1 MSVGVLRSDDSSE
14 CSYNGGVERRV
25 EQLAAD
31 TGVSVDTIRYYQ
43 ARGLLPPPR
52 RDGRLAFYGE
62 EHRQRLERI
71 RALQARGLSLATIRR
86 LLDGGLDPADAALV
100 GAVADRLLPS
110 DEPLLSLEEL
120 ADHTGV
126 PAPILQAVA
135 ERGLLAA
142 RRADGAV
149 GFGTEDVAAVRAGLV
164 LLEQGIPL
172 GELLELAGAH
182 DRAMRQVAERA
193 VMLFD
198 VYVRRPGREGDD
210 GPGRDLAAVFGALL
224 PATTTLVT
232 HHFVRV
238 LLEAAVSHIDH
249 SADDDADQAAGA

>member
-1 MSVGVLRSDDSSE
+1 M
-14 CSYNGGVERRV
+14 ERRV
-25 EQLAAD
+25 EELAAA

-52 RDGRLAFYGE
+52 RHGRLAWYGE

-86 LLDGGLDPADAALV
+86 LLDGGLEPADAALV
-100 GAVADRLLPS
+100 GAVADRLQPRG
-110 DEPLLSLEEL
+110 ERLLSLEEL
-120 ADHTGV
+120 AEETGV
-126 PAPILQAVA
+126 PAPILQAVTG
-135 ERGLLAA
+135 RGLLTAK
-142 RRADGAV
+142 RADGAV
-149 GFGTEDVAAVRAGLV
+149 GFGADDVAAVRAGLV

-182 DRAMRQVAERA
+182 DRAMREVAERA
-193 VMLFD
+193 VALFD
-198 VYVRRPGREGDD
+198 AHVRRPGRD
-210 GPGRDLAAVFGALL
+210 GAADGRDLAAVFAALL

-238 LLEAAVSHIDH
+238 LLEAAVHQIDEA
-249 SADDDADQAAGA
+249 ADDAGAAGEVAEA